1 MGHGQPERSTVSDTV
16 FGQSLVQ
23 AGTISACQ
31 LRFALAFQRSWGG
44 RLEGVL
50 VKLGL
55 ISSSQLASLARNPER
70 TPHTVLVA
78 RNEPMSDDG
87 RRPQAADG
95 RDEAA
100 S

>member
-1 MGHGQPERSTVSDTV
+1 VSDTV

-55 ISSSQLASLARNPER
+55 ISSSQLASLARDPER

-78 RNEPMSDDG
+78 RNEPMSNEPMSDDG
-87 RRPQAADG
+87 RRPQATGD

>member
-1 MGHGQPERSTVSDTV
+1 VSDTV

-70 TPHTVLVA
+70 TPHTVLAA
-78 RNEPMSDDG
+78 RNEPMSNEPMSDDG

>member
-1 MGHGQPERSTVSDTV
+1 MSDTV

-44 RLEGVL
+44 RLAEVL

-55 ISSSQLASLARNPER
+55 SSRSQLASMADPER

-87 RRPQAADG
+87 RRPQATGD
-95 RDEAA
+95 RDEAV